1 MTYGCK
7 TEVWWL
13 RPYDDPKTGKHFDF
27 TWKATPNAR
36 SYGNGCPY
44 LTGQRVWPG
53 YNDLESNYPEV
64 ASQWHPTKNGTLL
77 PSEITYASNKK
88 YWWALSYDDPEL
100 GHFEFEWEAKAVNRT
115 LLGEGCPFIGND
127 KVWLGYND
135 LSSRYPSIAEE
146 WHPTKNRK
154 RAPDN
159 TVYVST
165 KKVWWE
171 CNKCGHE
178 WYASVRGR
186 TLNEIGCPKCR
197 AMKKH
202 YY

>member
-1 MTYGCK
+1 MNFLFVK
-7 TEVWWL
+7 
-13 RPYDDPKTGKHFDF
+13 P
-27 TWKATPNAR
+27 
-36 SYGNGCPY
+36 
-44 LTGQRVWPG
+44 
-53 YNDLESNYPEV
+53 
-64 ASQWHPTKNGTLL
+64 
-77 PSEITYASNKK
+77 YASNKK
-88 YWWALSYDDPEL
+88 YWWALSYNDPEL

-127 KVWLGYND
+127 KAWPGYND
-135 LSSRYPSIAEE
+135 LASRYPSIAEE

-154 RAPDN
+154 RTPAN

-165 KKVWWE
+165 KKVWWK

-197 AMKKH
+197 AAKKR
-202 YY
+202 YQ